1 MYHLTATTISKSLVI
16 EKINLENLFIPWYS
30 WNTAN
35 VGINQSINQSIKW
48 VMVTS
53 RDLMVYVIWW
63 TTMKSLVLK
72 FIAYLIRSK

>member
-35 VGINQSINQSIKW
+35 VGINQSINQSNELWSPVEILW
-48 VMVTS
+48 CMWY
-53 RDLMVYVIWW
+53 DEPQWNL
-63 TTMKSLVLK
+63 
-72 FIAYLIRSK
+72 